1 MILEVRARLAIV
13 FSRNC
18 HHQTNTCNQYCS
30 VMTQWCTTQAA
41 NWPRRNPT
49 PPLSGYWRDWQRPDF
64 RGAAL
69 EHLVEPASW
78 PMDGRPVKA
87 ACVRSCAPC
96 CHLFKLSC
104 YLSFVSF
111 LLLGKERSCTCAPLD
126 ATSNDRT
133 PDATARDLPF
143 CSCMCIPTCI
153 GTWTP
158 TSCSGIE
165 ISCYDCYRIRSSLPL
180 AHLYTWCYVVRPSL
194 APAKN
199 FSCTFALAHLP

>member
-104 YLSFVSF
+104 YLSFGLVWGGCW
-111 LLLGKERSCTCAPLD
+111 GKNVLALAPRLMLRQ
-126 ATSNDRT
+126 TT
-133 PDATARDLPF
+133 
-143 CSCMCIPTCI
+143 
-153 GTWTP
+153 
-158 TSCSGIE
+158 
-165 ISCYDCYRIRSSLPL
+165 
-180 AHLYTWCYVVRPSL
+180 AHLMLRQEIFPSVL
-194 APAKN
+194 ACAYLL
-199 FSCTFALAHLP
+199 ALELEHPLHAAV